1 MAATQQKPLPEDRV
15 CIGAITGV
23 RGLRGE
29 VRIKSFTADPEDI
42 GSYGPVSTEDGERSF
57 EVHVTARAK
66 GQIIARLDGIDDRD
80 AAEALKGTQLYVS
93 KSELPEPDDGVYFH
107 ADLVGLS
114 AFTPDGNSLG
124 VVKAVHNFGAGDV
137 IEIAGD
143 GEGGKDG
150 LMVPFTPSAVP
161 EVDLKGGRMVVDAP
175 IVLETSR
182 DHNAETEDP
191 TDKE

>member
-1 MAATQQKPLPEDRV
+1 MAATQQKTLPEDRV
-15 CIGAITGV
+15 CVGAITGV

-29 VRIKSFTADPEDI
+29 VRIKSFTANPENI
-42 GSYGPVSTEDGERSF
+42 GAYGPVSTEDGKRSF

-80 AAEALKGTQLYVS
+80 AAEALKGTQLYVT
-93 KSELPEPDDGVYFH
+93 KSELPEASDGIYYH

-114 AFTPDGNSLG
+114 AESPDGNSLG
-124 VVKAVHNFGAGDV
+124 VVKAVHNFGASDV

-143 GEGGKDG
+143 GKGVKDG
-150 LMVPFTPSAVP
+150 LMVPFTKDAVP
-161 EVDLKGGRMVVDAP
+161 EVDLEGGRIVVVPP
-175 IVLETSR
+175 IVLEAPR
-182 DHNAETEDP
+182 DNNGETEDQ

>member
-1 MAATQQKPLPEDRV
+1 MAATQQNPLPEDRV

-93 KSELPEPDDGVYFH
+93 KSELPEPGDGVYFH
-107 ADLVGLS
+107 ADLVGLR
-114 AFTPDGNSLG
+114 AFTPDGSSLG
-124 VVKAVHNFGAGDV
+124 IVKAVHNFGAGDV

-143 GEGGKDG
+143 GEDGKDG
-150 LMVPFTPSAVP
+150 LMVPFTQSAVP

-182 DHNAETEDP
+182 DQNAETEDP